1 VTITVTVL
9 LVCGHPDSVLIDA
22 EPVLERLSSGEG
34 ALLIVTVVNSKED
47 RFFVLPTTC
56 CEVVPV
62 SCSLECTPVLVVKME
77 EVAVR
82 SFIKGADDR

>member
-1 VTITVTVL
+1 M
-9 LVCGHPDSVLIDA
+9 LIDA

-34 ALLIVTVVNSKED
+34 TLFIVTVVNSTED
-47 RFFVLPTTC
+47 WFVVLPTAC

-62 SCSLECTPVLVVKME
+62 SCSLERTPVLVVKME

-82 SFIKGADDR
+82 YCMKGADDG